1 MDNLKIF
8 DLCIY
13 LALVEYIYC
22 KDDEEKRQRI
32 MEDLENYNTGEK
44 LDFQVYKEFQ
54 REKFLKPF
62 LKEDKKMQ
70 MTIEAV

>member
-1 MDNLKIF
+1 
-8 DLCIY
+8 
-13 LALVEYIYC
+13 
-22 KDDEEKRQRI
+22 